1 MRNRVPQLVNPAGA
15 VASPMR
21 GELRSYVG
29 AQERVA
35 PEHGFAR

>member
-1 MRNRVPQLVNPAGA
+1 VNPAGA
-15 VASPMR
+15 VAALMR
-21 GELRSYVG
+21 RVHRSCVG

>member
-1 MRNRVPQLVNPAGA
+1 MRNRVRQLVNPAGA

-21 GELRSYVG
+21 GELPSYVG

-35 PEHGFAR
+35 PEREVAQ